1 MNISGLKR
9 NPDLINRIWVEKD
22 GKVITKSKC
31 SIMVPYSY
39 FERRMLRVGQKITTL
54 AVCMVVC
61 GDEYFVLNGGVWI
74 WISPD
79 ASGQVQTDD
88 GEYMKF
94 DFLAGSVV
102 IPDTLTVKDSDLTYA
117 MDKYFIGGRI
127 PAFLSYD
134 DVGNL
139 FMYHKEFGGLNI
151 SATNIPFE
159 LIVSIMSHDPVK
171 KFDFYREG
179 PMTKTPLYV
188 PFRSVIFN
196 TTNTT
201 SKILGNYL
209 EDGFTSA
216 LLSPTVQAEPIENLL
231 RA

>member
-9 NPDLINRIWVEKD
+9 NPNLIHRIWMDKG
-22 GKVITKSKC
+22 GKVVTKEKC

-39 FERRMLRVGQKITTL
+39 LERRMLKVGPKILTL
-54 AVCMVVC
+54 GVCMVVC
-61 GDEYFVLNGGVWI
+61 GNEFFVLNGGVWL
-74 WISPD
+74 WITPD
-79 ASGQVQTDD
+79 STGQVKTDD
-88 GEYMKF
+88 GEYMRF
-94 DFLAGSVV
+94 DFLAGGIV

-117 MDKYFIGGRI
+117 MDKYFFGGRI

-139 FMYHKEFGGLNI
+139 FTYHNEFGGLKI
-151 SATNIPFE
+151 SGTNIPFE
-159 LIVSIMSHDPVK
+159 LIASIMSHDPVK

-188 PFRSVIFN
+188 PFRSVTFN

-216 LLSPTVQAEPIENLL
+216 LLSPTVQSEPIENLL